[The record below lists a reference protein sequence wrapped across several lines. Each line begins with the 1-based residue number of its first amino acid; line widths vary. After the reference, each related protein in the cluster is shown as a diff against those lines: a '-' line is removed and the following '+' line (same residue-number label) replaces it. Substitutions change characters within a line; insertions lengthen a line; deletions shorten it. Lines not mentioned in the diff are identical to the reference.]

1 MNAPMPPPARRTP
14 PPARQQPSAPPSAR
28 QPPAQPA
35 VPQPARPANSTT
47 TQPVRQP
54 GTIAPGQPVRAPRA
68 VPAAAPRQGLA
79 KPMSAPPAPV
89 SPPGGPGPAG
99 GPAQRENPTAR
110 ARRSRAITPLRIGRH
125 HAPEAALERLQL
137 AGTFG
142 LRLGR
147 DSDGQPVA
155 ITLFHPDPWSVTL
168 VGGMWAAKLL
178 AFRALRF
185 GARVLV
191 SVGSSAGWSELGQ
204 AATGRTDRIVVAAPG
219 SPVGVTA
226 SADTPVL
233 LLWDADTPPV
243 PGEPAAWQTRLT
255 LTRRLTPD
263 RVGAITGADM
273 LLMQRLT
280 PNETSVVVPA
290 LRLAPGPAQQLSMLG
305 KDMLA
310 VLTRRNAQYVWLS
323 GDDPVE
329 RDRIGQPGRY

>member
-1 MNAPMPPPARRTP
+1 M
-14 PPARQQPSAPPSAR
+14 
-28 QPPAQPA
+28 
-35 VPQPARPANSTT
+35 
-47 TQPVRQP
+47 
-54 GTIAPGQPVRAPRA
+54 
-68 VPAAAPRQGLA
+68 PAAAPRQGLA
-79 KPMSAPPAPV
+79 TPMSAPPAPV
-89 SPPGGPGPAG
+89 SPPGGPGPTG
-99 GPAQRENPTAR
+99 GRAPQENQAER

-125 HAPEAALERLQL
+125 HAPQSALDRLQL

-155 ITLFHPDPWSVTL
+155 ITMFHPDPWAVTL
-168 VGGMWAAKLL
+168 VGGMWAARLL

-263 RVGAITGADM
+263 RVGAVTEADM
-273 LLMQRLT
+273 LLMQRLA
-280 PNETSVVVPA
+280 PSETSVIVPA
-290 LRLAPGPAQQLSMLG
+290 LRLAPGPAQQLSMLS

-310 VLTRRNAQYVWLS
+310 VLTRRNAQYVWVT

-329 RDRIGQPGRY
+329 LERVGQPGRY